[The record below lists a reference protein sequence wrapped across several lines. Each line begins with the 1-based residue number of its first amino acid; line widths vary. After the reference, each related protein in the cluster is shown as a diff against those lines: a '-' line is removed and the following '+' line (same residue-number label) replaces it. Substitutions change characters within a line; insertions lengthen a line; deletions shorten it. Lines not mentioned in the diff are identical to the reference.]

1 MSSCTYCGDRYPDTD
16 VHNCWLLAKTRTQE
30 TLPHPPPTDYARLGR
45 PAQTDAEWYREH
57 GHGD

>member
-1 MSSCTYCGDRYPDTD
+1 MSSCVDCGDRWPDTA
-16 VHNCWLLAKTRTQE
+16 VHNCWVRAKGRAQE
-30 TLPHPPPTDYARLGR
+30 NLPAPMPTDYARLGR